1 MDIESGVIDCG
12 SVVVTMSMNEITQK
26 ESLLNRMSKR
36 NIKNPQYLNWERS
49 RSVQRELS
57 KGVQIV
63 REKQSN
69 KGDLKAK
76 ETVQKREK

>member
-26 ESLLNRMSKR
+26 ESLLNRMNKW
-36 NIKNPQYLNWERS
+36 NIENPQYLNGERS

-69 KGDLKAK
+69 EGDLKAMD
-76 ETVQKREK
+76 TVQKREK